1 MVNLLRKS
9 LNSKK
14 STLCTRVYS
23 RWTYIT
29 ELVGMTGNY
38 DYIEFLAECAPVTQE
53 EMEHICL
60 VAERY
65 SMGSLIKVDKENRGY
80 VMQKAV
86 AAGFNGILL
95 TDHKTADEVWES
107 IRCVRPDSGEGGL
120 LGRPGRRFAMKDG
133 KALGTRD
140 YRKML
145 NDIVIAVMIEKK
157 AAVENLEAILSVPG
171 VDMVQWGP
179 NDYAMNMGWEQAER
193 SEDLKQIEQYIISQ
207 CLAHGISPRCEIK
220 TAEQGVYYRDLGV
233 RHFCLGDEISNN
245 LAFWDEQGKRLLDYL
260 K

>member
-1 MVNLLRKS
+1 MRNRLRELLS
-9 LNSKK
+9 SGK
-14 STLCTRVYS
+14 STLCTRIYS

-60 VAERY
+60 AAERY
-65 SMGSLIKVDKENRGY
+65 NMGSLIKIDKENRGY

-95 TDHKTADEVWES
+95 TDHKTADEVRES
-107 IRCVRPDSGEGGL
+107 IRFIRADSKEGGL
-120 LGRPGRRFAMKDG
+120 LGRPGRRFAMQNG

-145 NDIVIAVMIEKK
+145 NDVVIAVMIEKK
-157 AAVENLEAILSVPG
+157 AALQNLDEILSVPG

-179 NDYAMNMGWEQAER
+179 NDYAMNMGCEQQEM
-193 SEDLKQIEQYIISQ
+193 SDDLKQIERYIIEKS
-207 CLAHGISPRCEIK
+207 LAHGIAPRCEIK
-220 TAEQGVYYRDLGV
+220 NAEQGVYYRNLGV
-233 RHFCLGDEISNN
+233 KHFCLGDEINNN
-245 LAFWDEQGKRLLDYL
+245 LAFWNEQGKQLLDYL
-260 K
+260 S